1 MTANRNQKGT
11 GDTMNTYNSENMLP
25 KKTTVEDCRGSR
37 DTDIITQ
44 QFSKARL
51 YLVGE
56 IDQKMAMDFV
66 AAMSVLAD
74 EQRDVEIIINSPG
87 GEVSAGL
94 VIYDV
99 LQSYQYKITM
109 YCTGLAA
116 SMGAVIL
123 AGGQKGRRYILPHS
137 KVMIHEPLI
146 SGGMGSSAT
155 TIEKT
160 AQNILET
167 KAVLNKILS
176 RHTGRTIEKI
186 NEATL
191 FDNYMTAEQA
201 VEFGICDDIRS
212 FFTR

>member
-1 MTANRNQKGT
+1 
-11 GDTMNTYNSENMLP
+11 MNTYNSENMMP

-99 LQSYQYKITM
+99 LQSYQYRITM

-123 AGGQKGRRYILPHS
+123 AGGQRGRRYILPHS

-146 SGGMGSSAT
+146 SGGMGGSAT

-167 KAVLNKILS
+167 KAVLNKILA
-176 RHTGRTIEKI
+176 RHTGKTIEKI
-186 NEATL
+186 NGATL
-191 FDNYMTAEQA
+191 FDNYMTADEA
-201 VEFGICDDIRS
+201 VEFGICDGIKS
-212 FFTR
+212 MF

>member
-1 MTANRNQKGT
+1 
-11 GDTMNTYNSENMLP
+11 MNTYNSENMLP

-74 EQRDVEIIINSPG
+74 EQRDAEIIINSPG

-94 VIYDV
+94 VIYDII
-99 LQSYQYKITM
+99 QSYQYRITM

-146 SGGMGSSAT
+146 SGGMGGSAT

-167 KAVLNKILS
+167 KSVLNKILS

>member
-1 MTANRNQKGT
+1 
-11 GDTMNTYNSENMLP
+11 MNTYNSENMLP

-94 VIYDV
+94 VIYDII
-99 LQSYQYKITM
+99 QSYQYRITM

-123 AGGQKGRRYILPHS
+123 AGGQRGRRYILPHS

-146 SGGMGSSAT
+146 SGGMGGSAT

-176 RHTGRTIEKI
+176 RHTGKTIEKI

>member
-1 MTANRNQKGT
+1 
-11 GDTMNTYNSENMLP
+11 MNTYNSENMLP

-94 VIYDV
+94 VIYDII
-99 LQSYQYKITM
+99 QSYQYKITM

-116 SMGAVIL
+116 SMGAVIF
-123 AGGQKGRRYILPHS
+123 AGGQRGRRYILPHS

-146 SGGMGSSAT
+146 SGGMGGSAT

>member
-1 MTANRNQKGT
+1 MSE
-11 GDTMNTYNSENMLP
+11 TYTSSNMLP

-44 QFSKARL
+44 QFSKSRL

-94 VIYDV
+94 VIYDII
-99 LQSYQYKITM
+99 QSYKQKITM
-109 YCTGLAA
+109 FCTGLAA
-116 SMGAVIL
+116 SMGAVIF
-123 AGGQKGRRYILPHS
+123 AGGQRGRRFILPHS

-146 SGGMGSSAT
+146 SGGMGGSAT

-160 AQNILET
+160 AQTILET

-176 RHTGRTIEKI
+176 HHTGKTIEQI
-186 NEATL
+186 NSATV
-191 FDNYMTAEQA
+191 FDNYMTAEEA
-201 VEFGICDDIRS
+201 IEFGICDDIRS
-212 FFTR
+212 VF

>member
-1 MTANRNQKGT
+1 MSE
-11 GDTMNTYNSENMLP
+11 TYTSNNMLP

-74 EQRDVEIIINSPG
+74 EQKDVEIIINSPG

-94 VIYDV
+94 VIYDIV
-99 LQSYQYKITM
+99 QSYKQKITM
-109 YCTGLAA
+109 FCTGLAA
-116 SMGAVIL
+116 SMGVVIF
-123 AGGQKGRRYILPHS
+123 AGGQRGRRFILPHS

-146 SGGMGSSAT
+146 SGGMGGSAT

-160 AQNILET
+160 AQTILET

-176 RHTGRTIEKI
+176 HHTGKTIEQI
-186 NEATL
+186 NSATV
-191 FDNYMTAEQA
+191 FDNYMTADEA
-201 VEFGICDDIRS
+201 IEFGLCDEIRS
-212 FFTR
+212 VF

>member
-1 MTANRNQKGT
+1 
-11 GDTMNTYNSENMLP
+11 MNTYNSENMLP

-51 YLVGE
+51 YLAGE

-94 VIYDV
+94 VIYDII
-99 LQSYQYKITM
+99 QSYQYRITM

-123 AGGQKGRRYILPHS
+123 AGGQRGRRYILPHS

-146 SGGMGSSAT
+146 SGGMGGSAT

-167 KAVLNKILS
+167 KSVLNKILS

-201 VEFGICDDIRS
+201 VEFGICDDIKS
-212 FFTR
+212 VF

>member
-1 MTANRNQKGT
+1 MS
-11 GDTMNTYNSENMLP
+11 DTYTSNNMLP
-25 KKTTVEDCRGSR
+25 KKMTVEDCRGSR

-56 IDQKMAMDFV
+56 IDQKTAMDFV

-94 VIYDV
+94 VIYDII
-99 LQSYQYKITM
+99 QSYKQKLTM

-116 SMGAVIL
+116 SMGAVIF
-123 AGGQKGRRYILPHS
+123 AGGQRGRRFILPHS

-146 SGGMGSSAT
+146 SGGMGGSAT

-167 KAVLNKILS
+167 KSVLNKILAH
-176 RHTGRTIEKI
+176 HTGKTIEQI
-186 NEATL
+186 NAATV
-191 FDNYMTAEQA
+191 FDNYMTAEEA
-201 VEFGICDDIRS
+201 IAFGICDDIRS
-212 FFTR
+212 VF

>member
-1 MTANRNQKGT
+1 MLE
-11 GDTMNTYNSENMLP
+11 TYKSSNMLP

-94 VIYDV
+94 VIYDII
-99 LQSYQYKITM
+99 QSYQYRITM

-123 AGGQKGRRYILPHS
+123 AGGQRGRRYILPHS

-146 SGGMGSSAT
+146 SGGMGGSAT

-167 KAVLNKILS
+167 KSVLNKILS
-176 RHTGRTIEKI
+176 RHTGKTIEKI

>member
-1 MTANRNQKGT
+1 
-11 GDTMNTYNSENMLP
+11 MNTYNSENMLP

-87 GEVSAGL
+87 GEVLAGL
-94 VIYDV
+94 VIYDII
-99 LQSYQYKITM
+99 QSYQYRITM

-123 AGGQKGRRYILPHS
+123 AGGQRGRRYILPHS

-146 SGGMGSSAT
+146 SGGMGGSAT

-201 VEFGICDDIRS
+201 VEFGICDGIRNI
-212 FFTR
+212 FTR

>member
-1 MTANRNQKGT
+1 
-11 GDTMNTYNSENMLP
+11 MNTYNSENMLP